1 MNTSEAAGSPA
12 ATVKKSAGLLIGL
25 GIALVLLGFLAVGAP
40 LVTGIAVAM
49 TVGAFVVLTGV
60 LEIVLALKARSWGK
74 GLIGVILGVVSVAC
88 GLLMIAHPLMGLGF
102 LTLLVAAYFFV
113 HGIFGIVE
121 ALQLKPNAGWGWSL
135 FSGILTMLLGVLI
148 WRQWPLSGA
157 WAIGVL
163 VGIHVLM
170 SGWAAIM
177 LGAAARGAAAEIQ
190 TG

>member
-1 MNTSEAAGSPA
+1 
-12 ATVKKSAGLLIGL
+12 VKKSAGLLIGL
-25 GIALVLLGFLAVGAP
+25 GIGLVFLGFLAVGAP

-74 GLIGVILGVVSVAC
+74 GLLGVILGVVSVAC

-113 HGIFGIVE
+113 HGVFEVID
-121 ALQLKPNAGWGWSL
+121 ALQLKPAAGWGWSL
-135 FSGILTMLLGVLI
+135 FSGIVTTLLGVLI

-177 LGAAARGAAAEIQ
+177 LGAAARGAASEIQ